1 MGLATDGVRQGG
13 SSSFIK
19 FVSGLND
26 VMLLV
31 LVVLL
36 FPLMILLVGAPIALA
51 LRVLIEIAHRL

>member
-1 MGLATDGVRQGG
+1 MGLATHGVRQDG

-26 VMLLV
+26 LMLLV

-51 LRVLIEIAHRL
+51 LRVLIEIVHRL

>member
-19 FVSGLND
+19 F
-26 VMLLV
+26 MLLV

-51 LRVLIEIAHRL
+51 LRVLIEIAHRLQK